1 MLNNCLC
8 QQSHTF
14 SIERTPRASNLFPGR
29 TLLQDFLHL
38 KLKFYMLRSCI
49 AGMFSKHVKSQLFAK
64 DMFSLIRQEEYRSVL
79 PRLS

>member
-49 AGMFSKHVKSQLFAK
+49 AGS
-64 DMFSLIRQEEYRSVL
+64 SVSIMPNFL
-79 PRLS
+79 METGKGDNI